1 MNLTLS
7 RETLLNLLSRVIGAV
22 EKRST
27 SPILENV
34 LMQLENNTLSILGTD
49 LEIELSAQTTLA
61 TDTTLVDGAITIP
74 ARKFLDICKA
84 LPQDTLLTLNLNA
97 NQRLV
102 IEGMRSHFE
111 LATLPA
117 NEFPLLDRI
126 PFDQQIQVNDKALQN
141 ALEAT
146 AFTMA
151 NQDVRYYLN
160 GMLFDIE
167 DNNLATVSTDGH
179 RLALHKV
186 ADIEC
191 NMDSNQQIILPR
203 KGVQELLRLLKGSHD
218 HAMTLQISHN
228 HIRVQTD
235 TVRFTSKLI
244 DGRYPDYKGAIP
256 VNFST
261 ELRLDRLQFKNTL
274 QRVSILSNEKFKGIK
289 VSLTRDLMLIES
301 QNPEQEIA
309 TEEIDINYSGTEF
322 DIGFNVTY
330 LLDAITHLKGETAIL
345 ALNGTESSVLLFDP
359 EDESTRYIVMP
370 IKL

>member
-1 MNLTLS
+1 MNLTIS
-7 RETLLNLLSRVIGAV
+7 RETLLDLLNNVIGAV

-27 SPILENV
+27 SPILENF

-49 LEIELSAQTTLA
+49 LEIELSAQTGLS
-61 TDTTLVDGAITIP
+61 TDAQPNSSITVP

-84 LPQDTLLTLNLNA
+84 LPNNSALTLSLST
-97 NQRLV
+97 NQRLI
-102 IEGMRSHFE
+102 IEGMRSRFE

-117 NEFPLLDRI
+117 DEFPLLDKI
-126 PFDQQIQVNDKALQN
+126 PFDQQIQVNDKALKN
-141 ALEAT
+141 ALEST

-167 DNNLATVSTDGH
+167 NNNLATVATDGH
-179 RLALHKV
+179 RLALHKI

-191 NMDSNQQIILPR
+191 NMDTNQQIILPR
-203 KGVQELLRLLKGSHD
+203 KGVQELLRLLKSSND
-218 HAMTLQISHN
+218 QAITLHISHN

-256 VNFST
+256 VTFST
-261 ELRLDRLQFKNTL
+261 ELALDRLQFRNTL
-274 QRVSILSNEKFKGIK
+274 QRVSILSNEKFKGVK
-289 VSLTRDLMLIES
+289 VSLKTDLMIIES
-301 QNPEQEIA
+301 HNPEQEVAI
-309 TEEIDINYSGTEF
+309 EEMDINYSGADI

-330 LLDAITHLKGETAIL
+330 LLDAIIHLKGDTITL
-345 ALNGTESSVLLFDP
+345 ALNGTESSVF
-359 EDESTRYIVMP
+359 TV
-370 IKL
+370 